1 MKIPAYS
8 VFVLA
13 GLLGGCAGYQPP
25 GPAGTEPSASPL
37 SVPTLW
43 RSEADIEADEVIALL
58 AYFQRVQA
66 LPADEQ
72 RREYVAV
79 NQQFGKDKSYV
90 AVNQQFGKDKSENSR
105 LKLAL
110 LMSIPG
116 AGFRDDAKLMNL
128 LETAASRNA
137 AADSPRR
144 ELLTLLARLQAER
157 IRQTGQLRDE
167 LRKSEAL
174 AKEEQR
180 RSEEQ
185 LRRAEEQQKRADE
198 LQKRADE
205 LQQKLDKLL
214 AIDREMRSRG
224 SNRTPGR

>member
-13 GLLGGCAGYQPP
+13 GLLGGCAGHQPP
-25 GPAGTEPSASPL
+25 VPAGTEPSASPL

-43 RSEADIEADEVIALL
+43 RTEADIEADEVIALL

-72 RREYVAV
+72 RRE
-79 NQQFGKDKSYV
+79 YV

-137 AADSPRR
+137 ATDSPRR
-144 ELLTLLARLQAER
+144 ELLTLLTRLHAER

-174 AKEEQR
+174 VKEEQR
-180 RSEEQ
+180 RTEEQ
-185 LRRAEEQQKRADE
+185 IRRAEEQQKRGDE